1 MKKYTRQSKITIHVT
16 YEGLVYTYMR
26 VNTKY
31 EEKVA
36 VYQLSF
42 IKVINNILIYAP
54 TFSLLI
60 CEVDKKG
67 TFVIRI

>member
-1 MKKYTRQSKITIHVT
+1 MRQSKITIHVT

-60 CEVDKKG
+60 CEVGKQG